1 VEDEPHAMLL
11 LQDHISKIPQLEL
24 LAGCYDALS
33 AMNFLKDQQVDLI
46 FLDINMPKLSGLE
59 MAAMLPK
66 NQKLVI
72 TTAYSEHALES
83 FDFHVID
90 YLLKP
95 ISFKRFMQAIHKL
108 ESFEQPEPVMANP
121 VPGGRT
127 NNFLF
132 VKTGKQ
138 VRRIDYDSI
147 YYIEAL
153 KEYIA
158 IHTINEKMLVY
169 KRMKEVE
176 QQLPEQFVRIHNSF
190 IVNISHI
197 RNIQSNLVSVKS
209 TELPVS
215 SGYKTRFMERI
226 QLNSL

>member
-1 VEDEPHAMLL
+1 MEDEPHAMLL

-33 AMNFLKDQQVDLI
+33 AMNFLQDHLVDLI
-46 FLDINMPKLSGLE
+46 FLDINMPRLSGLE
-59 MAAMLPK
+59 MAAMLPE

-108 ESFEQPEPVMANP
+108 ESFVQSEPVVANQIS
-121 VPGGRT
+121 GGRT

-158 IHTINEKMLVY
+158 IHTTNEKLLVY

-176 QQLPEQFVRIHNSF
+176 QELPEQFVRIHNSF
-190 IVNISHI
+190 IVNIAHI

>member
-1 VEDEPHAMLL
+1 MEDEPHAMLL

-33 AMNFLKDQQVDLI
+33 AMNFLQDHLVDLI
-46 FLDINMPKLSGLE
+46 FLDINMPRLSGLE
-59 MAAMLPK
+59 MAAMLPE

-108 ESFEQPEPVMANP
+108 ENFEQSEPGTGSP
-121 VPGGRT
+121 VPGGREKD
-127 NNFLF
+127 FLF

-158 IHTINEKMLVY
+158 IHTGNEKMLVY

-176 QQLPEQFVRIHNSF
+176 QQLPAQFVRIHNSF